1 MKNLIR
7 ICLFTMF
14 LFVTGDLA
22 AQNIHL
28 STPRTSLVL
37 SAPAGGELKY
47 VYYGSKLTENDC
59 REVYNAPTMQHA
71 AYPVYGMNC
80 PGESALAVTHADGNM
95 TLQMEVAG
103 TEIKNTDGAVTA
115 VIKLK
120 DKVYPFSVN
129 VCYKAYSDV
138 DIIETWTEIA
148 HAEKKNVMLR
158 KFDSAFLPVRRG
170 DVWLSS
176 LYGSWANEGRLVQE
190 PLEPGMKVIKNRDGV
205 RNSHTAHAEVM
216 FSLDGKPQENYG
228 NVIGAALCYGGN
240 YKLRIDT
247 DDSEYHQFYAGINEE
262 NSVYNL
268 KKGELFITPA
278 LALTYSAE
286 GLSGCSRNFHRWARK
301 YKLAHGNSL
310 RKILLNS
317 WEGVYFDIN
326 ENGMNQMMG
335 DIASMGGE
343 LFVMDDGWF
352 GDKYKRNSD
361 NSSLGDWKVDTG
373 KLPGGIRK
381 LVDDARQYK
390 VKFGIWIEPEMAN
403 TTSELYEKHPE
414 WIVRSGN
421 RELLLVRSQC
431 VLDLTNP
438 EVQDFI
444 VETFDDIVSSSSN
457 ISYIKWDSNR
467 FINRAGSEYL
477 PADKQSHFWVDYI
490 NGLYSVY
497 DRVRKKYPHITIQL
511 CSSGGGRLD
520 FGALKYHDEVWASD
534 NTNPLSRIFI
544 QYGTNMFFPAIA
556 TGAHV
561 SISPNHQTKMHASLK
576 YRFDVAMAGRL
587 GMELQPEDLQG
598 DERVFA
604 KNAIETY
611 KQIRP
616 IVQFGDLYRL
626 VSPYDEGGWAASMYV
641 DKDKKNAVVFAYSF
655 EFHGRDCFLEF
666 KLDGLDEKKKYK
678 LTELNRMGKKSS
690 FWGNDKIF
698 TGEELMK
705 MGINVNDSAMFDS
718 FVFMITEVN

>member
-7 ICLFTMF
+7 ICLFTML

-59 REVYNAPTMQHA
+59 REVYNAPTMQHG

-373 KLPGGIRK
+373 KLPVVSVNWWTMPANIR
-381 LVDDARQYK
+381 
-390 VKFGIWIEPEMAN
+390 
-403 TTSELYEKHPE
+403 
-414 WIVRSGN
+414 
-421 RELLLVRSQC
+421 
-431 VLDLTNP
+431 
-438 EVQDFI
+438 
-444 VETFDDIVSSSSN
+444 
-457 ISYIKWDSNR
+457 
-467 FINRAGSEYL
+467 
-477 PADKQSHFWVDYI
+477 
-490 NGLYSVY
+490 
-497 DRVRKKYPHITIQL
+497 
-511 CSSGGGRLD
+511 
-520 FGALKYHDEVWASD
+520 
-534 NTNPLSRIFI
+534 
-544 QYGTNMFFPAIA
+544 
-556 TGAHV
+556 
-561 SISPNHQTKMHASLK
+561 
-576 YRFDVAMAGRL
+576 
-587 GMELQPEDLQG
+587 
-598 DERVFA
+598 
-604 KNAIETY
+604 
-611 KQIRP
+611 
-616 IVQFGDLYRL
+616 
-626 VSPYDEGGWAASMYV
+626 
-641 DKDKKNAVVFAYSF
+641 
-655 EFHGRDCFLEF
+655 
-666 KLDGLDEKKKYK
+666 
-678 LTELNRMGKKSS
+678 
-690 FWGNDKIF
+690 
-698 TGEELMK
+698 
-705 MGINVNDSAMFDS
+705 
-718 FVFMITEVN
+718 